1 MILFGASGEN
11 PEKMLAQ
18 EKVLSPDDLIARLDA
33 ARSGG
38 RTVALANGLFDIL
51 HVGHLSYLEAAAGE
65 ADLLVV
71 AINSDESA
79 RKLKGPSRPVT
90 PEEER
95 ARLVAGFS
103 CVDFVTVFRE
113 LNVEKLLRAVK
124 PDVHCKGTDYATD
137 TVPEAD
143 VAHEIGARIAIVG
156 DPKSH
161 SSREI
166 IRRMRK

>member
-1 MILFGASGEN
+1 MRADEKILAAEDLVASLEA
-11 PEKMLAQ
+11 PRRA
-18 EKVLSPDDLIARLDA
+18 
-33 ARSGG
+33 G

-51 HVGHLSYLEAAAGE
+51 HVGHLSYLEAAATE

-79 RKLKGPSRPVT
+79 RQLKGPSRPVI
-90 PEEER
+90 PEQER
-95 ARLVAGFS
+95 ARLVAGFA
-103 CVDFVTVFRE
+103 CVDYVTVFRE
-113 LNVEKLLRAVK
+113 LNVENLLRSLR

-137 TVPEAD
+137 TVPEAQ
-143 VAHEIGARIAIVG
+143 VAHEVGARIAIVG

-166 IRRMRK
+166 IGRMRK

>member
-1 MILFGASGEN
+1 
-11 PEKMLAQ
+11 MLAD
-18 EKVLSPDDLIARLDA
+18 EKVLNPDDLVLELQAP
-33 ARSGG
+33 RSAG

-51 HVGHLSYLEAAAGE
+51 HVGHLSYLEAAATE

-79 RKLKGPSRPVT
+79 RQLKGPTRPVT
-90 PEEER
+90 PEQER
-95 ARLVAGFS
+95 ARLVAGFA
-103 CVDFVTVFRE
+103 CVNYVTVFRE
-113 LNVEKLLRAVK
+113 LNVENLLRSLR

-137 TVPEAD
+137 TVPEAQ
-143 VAHEIGARIAIVG
+143 VAREVGARIAIVG

-166 IRRMRK
+166 ISRMRK

>member
-1 MILFGASGEN
+1 MEIGE
-11 PEKMLAQ
+11 PMLA
-18 EKVLSPDDLIARLDA
+18 ENKVLTPDDLLANLEAPRKA
-33 ARSGG
+33 GRS
-38 RTVALANGLFDIL
+38 VALANGLFDIL
-51 HVGHLSYLEAAAGE
+51 HVGHLSYLEAASTE

-79 RKLKGPSRPVT
+79 RRLKGPSRPVT
-90 PEEER
+90 PEDER
-95 ARLVAGFS
+95 ARLVAGFA
-103 CVDFVTVFRE
+103 CVDYVTVFRE
-113 LNVEKLLRAVK
+113 LNVESLLRSLR

-137 TVPEAD
+137 TVPEAA

-166 IRRMRK
+166 ISRMRK